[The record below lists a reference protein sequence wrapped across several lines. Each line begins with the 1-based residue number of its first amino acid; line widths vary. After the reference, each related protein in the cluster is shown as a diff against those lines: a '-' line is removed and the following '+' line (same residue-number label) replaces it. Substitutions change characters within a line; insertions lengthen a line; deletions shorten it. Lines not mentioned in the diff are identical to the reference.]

1 MPNSDI
7 HADLIYLCSPNNP
20 TGAVYTLDQ
29 LKAWVAYALEHKAVI
44 LFDAAYEAFIGDD
57 SLPRSIFAVEG
68 AKKCAI
74 EFCSLSKTAGFT
86 GTRCAYTVV
95 PRELTMRASDGETL
109 SLNRMWLRRQTTKF
123 NGVSY
128 IIQRGAAAV
137 FSDEGVRQSREMVGY
152 YKANARLIADTLSEL
167 GIRYFGGIHSPYIWM
182 ECPNGM
188 KSWEFF
194 DYLLENAAVVGTPG
208 AGFGVNGEGYFRLTG
223 FSSREQT
230 AEAME
235 RFKAILK

>member
-1 MPNSDI
+1 MRDRVLLPLQNGRL
-7 HADLIYLCSPNNP
+7 HRHPLRLHRGAQGAD
-20 TGAVYTLDQ
+20 
-29 LKAWVAYALEHKAVI
+29 
-44 LFDAAYEAFIGDD
+44 DAA
-57 SLPRSIFAVEG
+57 P
-68 AKKCAI
+68 
-74 EFCSLSKTAGFT
+74 
-86 GTRCAYTVV
+86 
-95 PRELTMRASDGETL
+95 PDGETL

-235 RFKAILK
+235 RFKTILK